1 MMLSL
6 SISPEA
12 EAKLKEKA
20 AAAGIDVTTFAARTL
35 EHAATRPSLDE
46 VLAPLRAEF
55 DRSGMSEDEL
65 TNLLEQAKHEMRD
78 QERGGNAT

>member
-1 MMLSL
+1 MVLSL

-12 EAKLKEKA
+12 EAKLKERA
-20 AAAGIDVTTFAARTL
+20 AAAGIDVSTYATRAL
-35 EHAATRPSLDE
+35 ERVATRPSLDE

-65 TNLLEQAKHEMRD
+65 TELLEQAKHEMRA
-78 QERGGNAT
+78 QERAGTTP